1 MLRTNS
7 KKAVENIRAY
17 IIKHFDGEN
26 YNFSGDANDFHAV
39 AAFIYKCFIDEKY
52 KGAEGYYAR
61 RGYSMQ
67 DVFAEWAEGL
77 PSVLDT
83 CYFYNRSAVDDLAE
97 ILEES
102 DSEKATYNDERKAE
116 KLLTNLISLHIFKEA
131 RK

>member
-7 KKAVENIRAY
+7 KKAIENIRKY
-17 IIKHFDGEN
+17 IIAHFDGEN
-26 YNFSGDANDFHAV
+26 YNFSGDASNFHEV
-39 AAFIYKCFIDEKY
+39 ATFIYKCFIDEKY

-67 DVFAEWAEGL
+67 DIFADWAAGL

-102 DSEKATYNDERKAE
+102 DSEKAKYSDERKAE
-116 KLLTNLISLHIFKEA
+116 KLLTNLISLQIFKEA
-131 RK
+131 RR

>member
-26 YNFSGDANDFHAV
+26 YNFSGDANDFHEV

-67 DVFAEWAEGL
+67 NIFAEWAAGIFARL
-77 PSVLDT
+77 PFCFLLKS
-83 CYFYNRSAVDDLAE
+83 
-97 ILEES
+97 
-102 DSEKATYNDERKAE
+102 
-116 KLLTNLISLHIFKEA
+116 KLIFFTLTTKTSPGNNGRRL
-131 RK
+131 

>member
-1 MLRTNS
+1 MQ
-7 KKAVENIRAY
+7 NI
-17 IIKHFDGEN
+17 
-26 YNFSGDANDFHAV
+26 
-39 AAFIYKCFIDEKY
+39 
-52 KGAEGYYAR
+52 
-61 RGYSMQ
+61 
-67 DVFAEWAEGL
+67 FAEWAAGL

-102 DSEKATYNDERKAE
+102 DSEKAKYSDEQKAE

>member
-26 YNFSGDANDFHAV
+26 YNFPGDANDFHEV

-67 DVFAEWAEGL
+67 NIFAEWAAGL

-102 DSEKATYNDERKAE
+102 DSEKAKYSDEQKAE